1 MTHSHHNQHTMLSP
15 FAKFKTFLHSDE
27 GTVAIEAAGIIPLF
41 LLMMV
46 VFAETSKGN
55 HVSTQVGQTAATVS
69 DIISQA
75 ENMTAADID
84 AALAAGQA
92 IAGPQTANGI
102 AISVVGVEV
111 SNNGATTKVKWA
123 RAINGGAVPAV
134 NTPYTLPP
142 SLLAQ
147 DGFVVVSETSYAYTP
162 AVGHSI
168 TGSIQLGS
176 KHYFIP
182 RVGSETN
189 CTDCNT

>member
-1 MTHSHHNQHTMLSP
+1 MTHTDRVQNTIFRPLANVRA
-15 FAKFKTFLHSDE
+15 FVRGEE

-75 ENMTAADID
+75 ENMTASDID
-84 AALAAGQA
+84 AALLAGRA
-92 IAGPQTANGI
+92 IAGPQTGNQV

-111 SNNGATTKVKWA
+111 SNGGTTTKVKWS

-134 NTPYTLPP
+134 NTPYPLPA
-142 SLLAQ
+142 SLLTQ
-147 DGFVVVSETSYAYTP
+147 DGFVVVSKTNYSYTP

-168 TGSIQLGS
+168 TGSIPLGAT
-176 KHYFIP
+176 HYFIP
-182 RVGSETN
+182 RVGSQTN
-189 CTDCNT
+189 CDDCNS